1 MANLKY
7 FITTA
12 YRDSRKD
19 RGKLALF
26 MSAIILGIAAL
37 VAINSLNYNL
47 VKDVDE
53 QSKSL
58 LGADISVTGNRPVTE
73 QLQLLLDSIP
83 GTEEAKEVE
92 LFTMSYIAKTD
103 DSQFIGVK
111 SIDGNFP
118 FYGKL
123 LTEPVDAFDRQRDE
137 QFILVDHGM
146 MLQFGLEVGDSLM
159 IGGVDM
165 AIGGRL
171 KSSFGSISAGSS
183 FAPTVYITP
192 EQLED
197 SKLIQ
202 PGSLV
207 DYAQHYKVPS
217 NFDPNEWED
226 LHREAFRNES
236 MRITTIK
243 DQRENLEE
251 AFSSLNY
258 FLNIV
263 ALVSLI
269 LGCIGVA
276 SSVMIYLKNKVSSI
290 AIFRCL
296 GMTDQQAFLIYFIQ
310 ILVLGLVSVV
320 TGAILGSSIQMLL
333 PVILKDFLPYEVDM
347 DISWQAIF
355 EGASI
360 GVLITMLFALVP
372 LVSIRNITPLRT
384 LRASVDQTD
393 HWIDWLKMVL
403 YVVIVLSIFAFLF
416 QLTDSLREALAFS
429 IGLLVA
435 FLVLFG
441 VSKLVV
447 WAVRRF
453 FPTRWSFVFRQ
464 GLANLYRPNNQTQT
478 LIISIGLGTA
488 ILTTLFII
496 QGLLLENVGSMDA
509 GNQPNMILFGIE
521 RDQKDEIRTLTE
533 DFDMPVIQQVPI
545 VTMRLSGWQ
554 GRSKEDWM
562 SDTTKIASRWAINRE
577 ARVSFRD
584 SLNADE
590 ELVEGIF
597 TGEVT
602 PGDSIFVS
610 LADNYASSMGVSIGD
625 EMVWNVQGAMI
636 TTYVGSIRKIDFRSM
651 QTRFFILFPRG
662 VLEKAPQFQVLVT
675 KSPDTETTARYRS
688 AVVKAFPNV
697 SVIDLGMIL
706 ITLNDILTKVSYI
719 IQFMAGF
726 SILTGMIVLI
736 SSLSLS
742 KYQRIKESVLL
753 RTLGALR
760 NQIIQINFT
769 EYFLLGSLSALT
781 GIVLA
786 FVGSY
791 FLATQELEL
800 EFNIRWFPINSIF
813 FVVVFLTVLI
823 GLFNS
828 RDVIKKSPLE
838 ILRKEVG

>member
-7 FITTA
+7 LITTA
-12 YRDSRKD
+12 YIDSRKD

-37 VAINSLNYNL
+37 VAINSFNYNL

-58 LGADISVTGNRPVTE
+58 LGADMSVTGNRPVTE

-123 LTEPVDAFDRQRDE
+123 LTEPVDAFDRQHDE

-146 MLQFGLEVGDSLM
+146 MLQFGLEVGDSLR

-217 NFDPNEWED
+217 NFDPDEWED

-236 MRITTIK
+236 MRITTIE

-258 FLNIV
+258 FLNLV

-296 GMTDQQAFLIYFIQ
+296 GMTGQQAFLIYFIQ

-320 TGAILGSSIQMLL
+320 IGAILGSSIQMLL

-347 DISWQAIF
+347 DISWRAIV
-355 EGASI
+355 EGASM

-384 LRASVDQTD
+384 LRASVDQTNQG
-393 HWIDWLKMVL
+393 IDWLKMAV
-403 YVVIVLSIFAFLF
+403 YVVIGLSIFAFLF

-429 IGLLVA
+429 IGLLIA

-441 VSKLVV
+441 VSKLIV

-521 RDQKDEIRTLTE
+521 RDQKEEIRILTE

-562 SDTTKIASRWAINRE
+562 SDTTRTASRWAINRE

-590 ELVEGIF
+590 ELVEGTF

-610 LADNYASSMGVSIGD
+610 LADNYARSMDVSIGD

-706 ITLNDILTKVSYI
+706 VTLNDILTKVSYI

-726 SILTGMIVLI
+726 SILTGLIVLI
-736 SSLSLS
+736 SSLFLS

-769 EYFLLGSLSALT
+769 EYLLLGSLSALT

-800 EFNIRWFPINSIF
+800 EFNIRWFPIILVF
-813 FVVVFLTVLI
+813 LVVVFLTVLI